1 MRQTLLGIQVAIPCL
16 RERRMAMIT
25 FAMIGVLAALMFL
38 CVASSIQGYSG
49 RRLL

>member
-1 MRQTLLGIQVAIPCL
+1 
-16 RERRMAMIT
+16 MIT